1 MNRKKVMEEEKEEF
15 AGKHYNS
22 HNNVYV
28 DGKYNNSTINQKSS
42 MIQFYIIT
50 IVILFLIYY
59 FFFSSSSS
67 NLSDKNF
74 IKYNVLVG
82 DIGGTH
88 IRFRLLKMSKS
99 EHDLVETIDTT
110 KLKTADFTSMESA
123 FKYYLK
129 TVENNFPSIAVI
141 GVPGPI
147 QDNTVLKF
155 ANIPHWES
163 ESGDKLGKKLG
174 IKNFLFLNDFACN
187 SYGIQ
192 TKLKLGDDYIVI
204 NEGKPNK
211 EGPIMV
217 IGPGTGLGMG
227 YLLKDKKNKYYTIG
241 NSEGGH
247 QNFSRKSKLFFEL
260 AEFVKNEYNLE
271 HVIIE
276 NVCSGQGMVPIYKFL
291 LKKEQEKGININDI
305 DREKTLAEKVD
316 KFSDYKDKKTRDMLS
331 NEITQKGVK
340 NECHLSRKVIE
351 LFIEV
356 LADTAS
362 NMSLLTLPSGGIY
375 LLGGIS
381 VAIEPFM
388 RQSDLFMK
396 FFVDKDL
403 NFILKNIPIYLI
415 KNDNIGMIGATE
427 AARRILEDD
436 E

>member
-22 HNNVYV
+22 HNNIYV

-271 HVIIE
+271 QVIIE

>member
-67 NLSDKNF
+67 DLSDKNF

-331 NEITQKGVK
+331 NEITKKGVR

-388 RQSDLFMK
+388 KQSDLFMK

>member
-67 NLSDKNF
+67 DLSDKKF

-271 HVIIE
+271 QVIIE

-331 NEITQKGVK
+331 NEITQKGVR

-388 RQSDLFMK
+388 KQSDLFMK

>member
-1 MNRKKVMEEEKEEF
+1 MNTKKVMEEEKEEF

-28 DGKYNNSTINQKSS
+28 DGKYNNSPLNQKSS

-50 IVILFLIYY
+50 IVIVFLIYY
-59 FFFSSSSS
+59 FFFSSRNSDI
-67 NLSDKNF
+67 SDKTL

-88 IRFRLLKMSKS
+88 IRFRLLKMSKN

-123 FKYYLK
+123 FKFYLK
-129 TVENNFPSIAVI
+129 TIENNFPSIAVI

-155 ANIPHWES
+155 ANIPHWTS

-247 QNFSRKSKLFFEL
+247 QNFSRKNKLFFEL
-260 AEFVKNEYNLE
+260 AEFVKNQYNLE

-331 NEITQKGVK
+331 NEITQKGVR

-388 RQSDLFMK
+388 KQSDLFMK

-403 NFILKNIPIYLI
+403 SFILKNIPIYLI

>member
-67 NLSDKNF
+67 DLSDKNF

-388 RQSDLFMK
+388 KQSDLFMK

>member
-67 NLSDKNF
+67 DLSDKNF

-247 QNFSRKSKLFFEL
+247 QNFSRKNKLFFEL

-331 NEITQKGVK
+331 NEITQKGVR

-388 RQSDLFMK
+388 KQSDLFMK

>member
-67 NLSDKNF
+67 DLSDKNF

-241 NSEGGH
+241 NSEGAH

-271 HVIIE
+271 QVIIE

-388 RQSDLFMK
+388 KQSDLFMK

>member
-331 NEITQKGVK
+331 NEITQKGVR

-388 RQSDLFMK
+388 KQSDLFMK

>member
-67 NLSDKNF
+67 DLSDKNF

-331 NEITQKGVK
+331 NEITQKGVR

-388 RQSDLFMK
+388 KQSDLFMK

-403 NFILKNIPIYLI
+403 NFILKNIQIYLI

>member
-22 HNNVYV
+22 HNNIYV

-67 NLSDKNF
+67 DLSDKNF

-271 HVIIE
+271 QVIIE

-331 NEITQKGVK
+331 NEITKKGVR

-388 RQSDLFMK
+388 KQSDLFMK

>member
-1 MNRKKVMEEEKEEF
+1 MNKKKVMEEEKEEF

-22 HNNVYV
+22 HNNIYV

-67 NLSDKNF
+67 DLSDKNF

-331 NEITQKGVK
+331 NEITQKGVR

-388 RQSDLFMK
+388 KQSDLFMK

-427 AARRILEDD
+427 AARRILEDN

>member
-67 NLSDKNF
+67 DLSDKNF

-271 HVIIE
+271 QVIIE

-331 NEITQKGVK
+331 NEITQKGVR

-388 RQSDLFMK
+388 KQSDLFMK

>member
-67 NLSDKNF
+67 DLSDKNF

-260 AEFVKNEYNLE
+260 AEFVKNQYNLE

-331 NEITQKGVK
+331 NEITQKGVR

-388 RQSDLFMK
+388 KQSDLFMK

>member
-67 NLSDKNF
+67 DLSDKNF

-247 QNFSRKSKLFFEL
+247 QNFSRKNKLFFEL
-260 AEFVKNEYNLE
+260 AEFVKNEYNLVR
-271 HVIIE
+271 VITE
-276 NVCSGQGMVPIYKFL
+276 NVCSGQGMVPLYKFL

-305 DREKTLAEKVD
+305 DRDKTLGEKVD
-316 KFSDYKDKKTRDMLS
+316 RFYNYKDFLQ
-331 NEITQKGVK
+331 EI
-340 NECHLSRKVIE
+340 C
-351 LFIEV
+351 
-356 LADTAS
+356 
-362 NMSLLTLPSGGIY
+362 
-375 LLGGIS
+375 
-381 VAIEPFM
+381 
-388 RQSDLFMK
+388 
-396 FFVDKDL
+396 
-403 NFILKNIPIYLI
+403 
-415 KNDNIGMIGATE
+415 
-427 AARRILEDD
+427 
-436 E
+436 